1 MQLGDLI
8 KSRRLELGMTQKEL
22 AQGICTQALI
32 SRIENNDTIPK
43 KDILDQF
50 EERLE
55 LMHTELNIF
64 YNLKSNQHK
73 IDELIKE
80 IRDAINRRDYKSIEL
95 LIIYN
100 KEIIASSKDINDIA
114 FFNWM
119 NASICHQLHKKS
131 DQALEIL
138 NKIPLEDLKDE
149 LSIEIVNAT
158 GLIYYQKKEF
168 KPALA
173 SFYTGMQK
181 INDQVDFKL
190 QAKLLF
196 NYTLTLEESN
206 KDKDALDT
214 LLSGIELLLENDSL
228 FLLGDFY
235 YTKAF
240 IFNKLNNHAE
250 AISNLE
256 LAKTIFKIQNNSRF
270 YDLSTFA
277 ISEIKKELVKM
288 EE

>member
-1 MQLGDLI
+1 MELGDLI

-55 LMHTELNIF
+55 LKHNELNIF
-64 YNLKSNQHK
+64 YSLKSNQHK

-80 IRDAINRRDYKSIEL
+80 IRDAVNRRDYRSIEL
-95 LIIYN
+95 LFNYN
-100 KEIIASSKDINDIA
+100 KEIIASSKDINDIS
-114 FFNWM
+114 FFKWM
-119 NASICHQLHKKS
+119 NASICHQIYDES
-131 DQALEIL
+131 DKALDIL
-138 NKIPLEDLKDE
+138 NDIPLDNLYNE

-158 GLIYYQKKEF
+158 GLIYYQQKNFKK
-168 KPALA
+168 ALS
-173 SFYTGMQK
+173 SFYCGMQK
-181 INDQVDFKL
+181 ITEDVDFKI

-196 NYTLTLEESN
+196 NYTLTLEESDRN
-206 KDKDALDT
+206 KEALDT

-228 FLLGDFY
+228 FLLGDYY
-235 YTKAF
+235 YTKGF
-240 IFNKLNNHAE
+240 IYDKLNNYEE
-250 AISNLE
+250 AISNLK
-256 LAKTIFKIQNNSRF
+256 LAQMIFKLQNNSRL
-270 YDLSTFA
+270 YDLTTFA
-277 ISEIKKELVKM
+277 ISEIKKQLQNM